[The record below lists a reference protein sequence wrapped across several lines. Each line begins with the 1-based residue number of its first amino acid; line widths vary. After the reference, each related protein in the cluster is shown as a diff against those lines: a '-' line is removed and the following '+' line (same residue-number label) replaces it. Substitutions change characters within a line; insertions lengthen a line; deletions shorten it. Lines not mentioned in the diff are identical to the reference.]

1 MRAVEDKVTE
11 RESELISKQSNVLSE
26 CSGRLETVQQKW
38 SENSIRDSV
47 CDPLKD
53 GPLENNRVGPLQKR
67 HAPFQKRTN
76 NFQL

>member
-11 RESELISKQSNVLSE
+11 RESELIFKQSNVLSE

-53 GPLENNRVGPLQKR
+53 GPLKNNRVGPFQKR
-67 HAPFQKRTN
+67 HAPSRPLRQE
-76 NFQL
+76 Q

>member
-11 RESELISKQSNVLSE
+11 RESELIFKQSNVLSE

-53 GPLENNRVGPLQKR
+53 GPFQEQPCWSFSETARAL
-67 HAPFQKRTN
+67 APS
-76 NFQL
+76 